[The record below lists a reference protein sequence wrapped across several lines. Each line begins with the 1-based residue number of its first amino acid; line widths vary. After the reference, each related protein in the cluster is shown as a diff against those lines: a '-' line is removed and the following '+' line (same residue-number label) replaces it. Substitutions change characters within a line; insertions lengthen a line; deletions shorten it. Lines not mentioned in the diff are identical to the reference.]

1 MIDYSKDYSLNKAV
15 EDMLDKTHWKKRLMG
30 VSIKD
35 DWEKIMG
42 KTIAQY
48 TTSLFL
54 TNKKLIIRTNI
65 APLRNELSLNKESI
79 IEKINT
85 YYNREMINE
94 IELG

>member
-1 MIDYSKDYSLNKAV
+1 MKDYSLKQAV

-65 APLRNELSLNKESI
+65 APLRNELSLNKDSI
-79 IEKINT
+79 IEKVNT
-85 YYNREMINE
+85 FYQREVINE